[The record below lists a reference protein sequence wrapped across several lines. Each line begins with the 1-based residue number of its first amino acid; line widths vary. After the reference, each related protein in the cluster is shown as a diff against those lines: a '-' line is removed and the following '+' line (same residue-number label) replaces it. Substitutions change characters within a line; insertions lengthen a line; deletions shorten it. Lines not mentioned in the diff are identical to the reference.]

1 MTRTRW
7 GFLIAA
13 VVVGIFIVVVGGL
26 ALVKVLVIDRTVNAP
41 LETISIS
48 AKDKVLIIAPH
59 PDDETLGPGAFADQ
73 AIKAGAKVK
82 AVIVTAGDGNRH
94 SAQINNITLRPKPKD
109 YRRLG
114 EIRHKESVAAMK
126 ELGVTDLTFLGFA
139 DGSTNGL
146 WRVSWDDNK
155 PRPGRNG
162 CITVPYDF
170 AYRKGAVY
178 SGNSLA
184 ESLSAVVKDYKP
196 TIIIYPTA
204 EDWHHDHWAVNAFVQ
219 YVLAANKIKTREYTY
234 LVHHGSLW
242 PSPPFFLPPAP
253 LQPPAGLAETDALWF
268 RYPVNKSIENEK
280 LAAVRKYK
288 SQTRLSAMM
297 LESFVRTNELFAVYP
312 KEKTARVST
321 PPSFLEG
328 NKLPGVV
335 INDYE
340 ASELSMKLGGKGDI
354 RRLAFVYDNTSA
366 YVAVGFKEPQSANIV
381 TMINMRF
388 FTPSGVD
395 RLDVRVQNVT
405 VVPVKAAENSIA
417 PAVELIKNNS
427 MVVIKVPVS
436 VLGGAKTM
444 MLNVDTFR
452 DKQTEDAWLDRTAW
466 RRIELQ

>member
-1 MTRTRW
+1 
-7 GFLIAA
+7 LVAA
-13 VVVGIFIVVVGGL
+13 VVVGAVIIAGL

-41 LETISIS
+41 AGTIPIS
-48 AKDKVLIIAPH
+48 AKDRVLIIAPH

-73 AIKAGAKVK
+73 ANEAGARVK

-94 SAQINNITLRPKPKD
+94 SAQINSITLRPKPKD

-126 ELGVTDLTFLGFA
+126 ELGVTDLAFLGFA

-162 CITVPYDF
+162 CIAVPYDF
-170 AYRKGAVY
+170 AYHKGAIY

-184 ESLSAVVKDYKP
+184 KTLSAVVKDYKP

-219 YVLAANKIKTREYTY
+219 YVLAENKIKAREYTY

-242 PSPPFFLPPAP
+242 PSPPAFLPKAA
-253 LQPPAGLAETDALWF
+253 LLPPVGLAETDASWF
-268 RYPVNKSIENEK
+268 RYPVNKRLENEK

-288 SQTRLSAMM
+288 SQTRLSAMW
-297 LESFVRTNELFAVYP
+297 LEAFVRTNELFAIYP
-312 KEKTARVST
+312 VETVKRADSVQ
-321 PPSFLEG
+321 SFT
-328 NKLPGVV
+328 
-335 INDYE
+335 
-340 ASELSMKLGGKGDI
+340 GG
-354 RRLAFVYDNTSA
+354 RPLVFAYDKDFA
-366 YVAVGFKEPQSANIV
+366 YVAVTFKDKLPADIV

-388 FTPSGVD
+388 FTPSGVN
-395 RLDVRVQNVT
+395 RLDVRVLDGKAT
-405 VVPVKAAENSIA
+405 AMKAADNSIT
-417 PAVELIKNNS
+417 PAVELVKNTS
-427 MVVIKVPVS
+427 IVVIKVPVS
-436 VLGGAKTM
+436 VLGGAKMM

-452 DKQTEDAWLDRTAW
+452 EKQTEDAWLDRTAW